1 MASTAL
7 ELARRAHE
15 DIERLERRACRALTS
30 ESASA
35 THKGR
40 LTANRLASGLVEAAA
55 DRAKRLVRVRRDARE
70 VDRGRA
76 RVEAREELLR
86 PRARSGGDDGEMA
99 MDARS
104 ARARRTRGTRAED
117 SIRWMSTERM
127 RFEGLTTRDSFL
139 DAARGV

>member
-70 VDRGRA
+70 VDRGGA
-76 RVEAREELLR
+76 RVAARDERFANAREIGGR
-86 PRARSGGDDGEMA
+86 RWRDGDGCAFGARAA
-99 MDARS
+99 DARD
-104 ARARRTRGTRAED
+104 ARGGFDSMRVDGKDAVRGTD
-117 SIRWMSTERM
+117 
-127 RFEGLTTRDSFL
+127 
-139 DAARGV
+139 DA